1 MNVAL
6 PPTLDIAPTRLVSAV
21 PVMPPAALGAA
32 LRLTHLQQLEA
43 ESIHIIRE
51 AAAESDN
58 PVLLYS
64 IGKDSS
70 VLLHLALKAFYP
82 AKPPFPLL
90 HIDTT
95 WKFRDMIAFRDSRA
109 KELGTR
115 LIVHVNDDGISRGI
129 DPISHPELHTDVMKT
144 QALRQAL
151 DRYGFDLALGGARR
165 DEERSRAKE
174 RVFSLRSAQ
183 HRWDPKRQ
191 RAEPWRLYN
200 GRKRK
205 GESLRVFPLSNW
217 TELDVWL
224 YIHWQRIPVVPLY
237 FAAPRPVVSRNGTLI
252 MVDDDRLP
260 LEKGERPQIKSV
272 RFRTLG
278 CYPLTGAIESNA
290 TTLGAIIRE
299 TAESRVSERIGR
311 LIDEDGAAA
320 MERKKQEGYF

>member
-1 MNVAL
+1 MNVVSPAL
-6 PPTLDIAPTRLVSAV
+6 EAV
-21 PVMPPAALGAA
+21 PLVAGDPAPPLS
-32 LRLTHLQQLEA
+32 HLQALEA

-51 AAAESDN
+51 AVAESDN

-70 VLLHLALKAFYP
+70 VLLHLALKAFHP

-95 WKFRDMIAFRDSRA
+95 WKFRDMIAFRDRRA
-109 KELGTR
+109 NELGVK
-115 LIVHVNDDGISRGI
+115 LIVHVNREGLARGI
-129 DPISHPELHTDVMKT
+129 GPISHSDLHTDVMKT
-144 QALRQAL
+144 QGLRQAL
-151 DRYGFDLALGGARR
+151 DHYGFDAALGGARR

-174 RVFSLRSAQ
+174 RVFSLRNAQ

-224 YIHWQRIPVVPLY
+224 YIHRERIPVVPLY
-237 FAAPRPVVSRNGTLI
+237 FAAPRPVVCRDGTLI
-252 MVDDDRLP
+252 MVDDHRLP
-260 LEKGERPQIKSV
+260 LETGEQPQTRTV

-278 CYPLTGAIESNA
+278 CYPLTGALESSA
-290 TTLGAIIRE
+290 MTLAGIIRE
-299 TAESRVSERIGR
+299 TAESQFSERRGR
-311 LIDEDGAAA
+311 LIDHDGSAA

>member
-1 MNVAL
+1 MR
-6 PPTLDIAPTRLVSAV
+6 PTCE
-21 PVMPPAALGAA
+21 PAQSTLA
-32 LRLTHLQQLEA
+32 RSSYHRFQLTHLEQLEA

-51 AAAESDN
+51 AVAESEN

-82 AKPPFPLL
+82 ANPPFALM

-95 WKFRDMIAFRDSRA
+95 WKFRDMIAFRDRRA
-109 KELGTR
+109 RELGLK
-115 LIVHVNDDGISRGI
+115 LIVHINQDGLARGI
-129 DPISHPELHTDVMKT
+129 GPISHGSELHTDIMKT

-151 DRYGFDLALGGARR
+151 DQYGFDAALGGARR

-174 RVFSLRSAQ
+174 RVFSFRNVQ

-191 RAEPWRLYN
+191 RVEPWRLYN
-200 GRKRK
+200 VRKRK
-205 GESLRVFPLSNW
+205 GESFRIFPLSNW

-224 YIHWQRIPVVPLY
+224 YVQQERIQVVPLY
-237 FAAPRPVVSRNGTLI
+237 FAAPRPVVRRGETLI

-260 LEKGERPQIKSV
+260 LVPGEQPEIRIV

-278 CYPLTGAIESNA
+278 CYPLTGAIESHA
-290 TTLGAIIRE
+290 TTVPEIVRE
-299 TAESRVSERIGR
+299 TMESRFSERR
-311 LIDEDGAAA
+311 DRVIDHDAAA
-320 MERKKQEGYF
+320 SMERKKQEGYF

>member
-1 MNVAL
+1 MNVPSFIGA
-6 PPTLDIAPTRLVSAV
+6 APTAISHI
-21 PVMPPAALGAA
+21 GATP
-32 LRLTHLQQLEA
+32 RLTHLQHLEA

-51 AAAESDN
+51 AVAESDN

-82 AKPPFPLL
+82 GKPPFPLL
-90 HIDTT
+90 HIDTM
-95 WKFRDMIAFRDSRA
+95 WKFRDMIAFRDRRA
-109 KELGTR
+109 NELGLK
-115 LIVHVNDDGISRGI
+115 LIVHVNQAGLARGI
-129 DPISHPELHTDVMKT
+129 GPISHPGIHTDVMKT

-151 DRYGFDLALGGARR
+151 DQYGFDAALGGARR

-200 GRKRK
+200 ARKRR
-205 GESLRVFPLSNW
+205 GETLRVFPLSNW

-224 YIHWQRIPVVPLY
+224 YIHQERIAVVPLY
-237 FAAPRPVVSRNGTLI
+237 FAAPRPVVVRGGELI
-252 MVDDDRLP
+252 VVDDARLP
-260 LEKGERPQIKSV
+260 LEPGEQPSIRNV

-278 CYPLTGAIESNA
+278 CYPLTGAIESHA
-290 TTLGAIIRE
+290 TTLPEVIRE
-299 TAESRVSERIGR
+299 TAESRVSERRGR
-311 LIDEDGAAA
+311 LIDQDGSAA